1 MSDPETPLLV
11 ARGVTKRYTLGAES
25 LDVLRGV
32 DLEVKKGEMLAIVG
46 QSGTGK
52 STLLHLLGL
61 LDRPTEGEIRL
72 FDRVVSNAGIHERAR
87 LRLEHIGFVFQFYH
101 LVAELDA
108 LENVLLA
115 RMVDRSPLEWLRHRG
130 EEKAKARAL
139 LEQFGLGARQ
149 HHRPAQLSGGE
160 RQRVAIARALV
171 SDPELVLCDE
181 PTGNLD
187 ERTAGGIVD
196 LLFELRERT
205 KKTFVLVTHDL
216 SLARRADRILTL
228 HAGQVVGNG
237 VPEPVVR

>member
-171 SDPELVLCDE
+171 SDPEIVLCDE

-237 VPEPVVR
+237 VPEPAAR

>member
-72 FDRVVSNAGIHERAR
+72 FDRVVSNASIHERAR
-87 LRLEHIGFVFQFYH
+87 LRLAHIGFVFQFYH

-115 RMVDRSPLEWLRHRG
+115 RMVDRSPFEWLRHRG
-130 EEKAKARAL
+130 EERAKARAL

-171 SDPELVLCDE
+171 SDPEIVLCDE

-228 HAGQVVGNG
+228 HAGQIVGNG
-237 VPEPVVR
+237 APEPVAR